1 MEKRYGL
8 PTAISMVVG
17 IVIGSGVFIKGG
29 KVLSLTGGNL
39 LQGIAVVGIVGLI
52 CIICSL
58 VFAEL
63 GSRYEKVNGIVD
75 YAEVALGPKYAY
87 YVGWFTTVIYT
98 PAIVAMLAFF
108 SAMMFL
114 QLFGISA
121 VDFAT
126 GQVNPV
132 AIGVGA
138 GFMMIDYGINALS
151 PRIAGKLQV
160 GMTVIKLVPLL
171 LMGIVGTIV
180 GLANGTTIENFT
192 TVVTTVEGGNG
203 HALFTAVAATAFAY
217 EGWIIATSINAELK
231 NARRNLPIALVV
243 GTLIVALTYILYY
256 IGLSGS
262 VSNAEIMAGGEAGA
276 KLAFEKIFGR
286 AAGVG
291 LFVLVVVSCLGTLNG
306 LMLAATRSL
315 YSVAARGNGPK
326 PEAFLG
332 IDQYTNMPANSA
344 IVGVLMCAVWLTYF
358 YGANLTEGWFGPFC
372 FDSSELPII
381 TLYALYIPMFLNVM
395 RREKELNA
403 FHRYVMPVLS
413 IACCIFFCVAAVVS
427 HGKAV
432 LYYLIV
438 FAVIMALAIP
448 FYRQGKE
455 KA

>member
-1 MEKRYGL
+1 
-8 PTAISMVVG
+8 MVLACLFLVG
-17 IVIGSGVFIKGG
+17 SY
-29 KVLSLTGGNL
+29 
-39 LQGIAVVGIVGLI
+39 AV
-52 CIICSL
+52 
-58 VFAEL
+58 
-63 GSRYEKVNGIVD
+63 
-75 YAEVALGPKYAY
+75 
-87 YVGWFTTVIYT
+87 
-98 PAIVAMLAFF
+98 
-108 SAMMFL
+108 
-114 QLFGISA
+114 
-121 VDFAT
+121 
-126 GQVNPV
+126 
-132 AIGVGA
+132 
-138 GFMMIDYGINALS
+138 NALS
-151 PRIAGKLQV
+151 PILAGKFQV
-160 GMTVIKLVPLL
+160 ATTVIKLIPLL

-180 GLANGTTIENFT
+180 GFANGTTIENFT

-203 HALFTAVAATAFAY
+203 HALFTV
-217 EGWIIATSINAELK
+217 
-231 NARRNLPIALVV
+231 
-243 GTLIVALTYILYY
+243 VALTYILYY

-413 IACCIFFCVAAVVS
+413 IVCCIFFCVAAVVS